1 MRRQLLN
8 EYDRVMYIQVEFEL
22 MSDVFDSLRDT
33 DNTAMP
39 IALHSTNPTTISR
52 EIANESVAPI
62 KTETAIAIASSP
74 TIIAPV
80 IAPGSTNPYLV
91 YLSQLAVG
99 SRRTMRESLEHIARM
114 VSEGSLD
121 AMNFPWSE
129 LRYQHTQA
137 IYTHLLETR
146 APATANKMMA
156 AVGRVLKE
164 AWKLG
169 QMSAEDYHRAIAIER
184 RTGQRLL
191 KGRALSAGEI
201 AAILSVC
208 CQDDSVKGCRDAALI
223 AVLYG
228 AGVRRREV
236 VALELQDWN
245 SADYCLTVRR
255 GKGDKDRTTYLDD
268 GAAAALL
275 SWLAVR
281 GEHKGTIFHPL
292 RKGGKIEMRS
302 MSDQAVLDILQER
315 GKEAQV
321 ASFSPHDFRRTF
333 ISNLLSAGAD
343 ISTVQKLAADRKSCH
358 YCPIRP

>member
-1 MRRQLLN
+1 
-8 EYDRVMYIQVEFEL
+8 
-22 MSDVFDSLRDT
+22 
-33 DNTAMP
+33 
-39 IALHSTNPTTISR
+39 
-52 EIANESVAPI
+52 
-62 KTETAIAIASSP
+62 
-74 TIIAPV
+74 
-80 IAPGSTNPYLV
+80 
-91 YLSQLAVG
+91 
-99 SRRTMRESLEHIARM
+99 MRESLEHIARM

-121 AMNFPWSE
+121 ALNFPWSE

-201 AAILSVC
+201 VAILNVC
-208 CQDDSVKGCRDAALI
+208 CQDESVKGCRDAALI

-236 VALELQDWN
+236 VALELENWN
-245 SADYCLTVRR
+245 SVDYCLTVRR

-275 SWLAVR
+275 AWLAVR

-292 RKGGKIEMRS
+292 RKGGLIEMRS

-315 GKEAQV
+315 GLEAQV
-321 ASFSPHDFRRTF
+321 ADFSPHDFRRTF
-333 ISNLLSAGAD
+333 ISNLLDAGAD
-343 ISTVQKLAADRKSCH
+343 ISTVQKLAGHASPVTTARYDRRGEAAKRKAVSLLH
-358 YCPIRP
+358 TPYSRVIGQNEDKE

>member
-1 MRRQLLN
+1 MSDLLN
-8 EYDRVMYIQVEFEL
+8 QFT
-22 MSDVFDSLRDT
+22 DT
-33 DNTAMP
+33 NGTAMAQAVESANKNTNSCA
-39 IALHSTNPTTISR
+39 IAHSNGDPVTTETEIAITANPT
-52 EIANESVAPI
+52 
-62 KTETAIAIASSP
+62 K
-74 TIIAPV
+74 IAPAIV
-80 IAPGSTNPYLV
+80 APGSTNPYLV
-91 YLSQLAVG
+91 YLSQLAIG

-121 AMNFPWSE
+121 ASNFPWSE

-236 VALELQDWN
+236 VALELEDWN
-245 SADYCLTVRR
+245 RVDYCSTVRR
-255 GKGDKDRTTYLDD
+255 GKGD
-268 GAAAALL
+268 
-275 SWLAVR
+275 
-281 GEHKGTIFHPL
+281 
-292 RKGGKIEMRS
+292 
-302 MSDQAVLDILQER
+302 
-315 GKEAQV
+315 
-321 ASFSPHDFRRTF
+321 
-333 ISNLLSAGAD
+333 
-343 ISTVQKLAADRKSCH
+343 
-358 YCPIRP
+358 

>member
-1 MRRQLLN
+1 MRKPTVEIMSDLLN
-8 EYDRVMYIQVEFEL
+8 
-22 MSDVFDSLRDT
+22 SLSDT
-33 DNTAMP
+33 DGTAMP
-39 IALHSTNPTTISR
+39 IAVESVNPTIISCA
-52 EIANESVAPI
+52 IAHSSGNSVT
-62 KTETAIAIASSP
+62 TETAIAITGNST
-74 TIIAPV
+74 TIARA

-91 YLSQLAVG
+91 YLSQLGAG

-114 VSEGSLD
+114 VSEGDLD
-121 AMNFPWSE
+121 ASNFPWSE

-245 SADYCLTVRR
+245 SVDYCLTVRR
-255 GKGDKDRTTYLDD
+255 GKGDKDRTRVLI
-268 GAAAALL
+268 LL
-275 SWLAVR
+275 KKPSKFFMQFLCR
-281 GEHKGTIFHPL
+281 
-292 RKGGKIEMRS
+292 
-302 MSDQAVLDILQER
+302 
-315 GKEAQV
+315 
-321 ASFSPHDFRRTF
+321 
-333 ISNLLSAGAD
+333 
-343 ISTVQKLAADRKSCH
+343 
-358 YCPIRP
+358 

>member
-1 MRRQLLN
+1 
-8 EYDRVMYIQVEFEL
+8 
-22 MSDVFDSLRDT
+22 MSDLLDSLSGTKPTPD
-33 DNTAMP
+33 A
-39 IALHSTNPTTISR
+39 IAQ
-52 EIANESVAPI
+52 ESVDPI
-62 KTETAIAIASSP
+62 TSETAIAIASNP
-74 TIIAPV
+74 TIIAPA
-80 IAPGSTNPYLV
+80 IPSGGNAYAPGSTNPYLV
-91 YLSQLAVG
+91 YLSQLAIG

-114 VSEGSLD
+114 VSEGDLNAS
-121 AMNFPWSE
+121 NFPWSE

-245 SADYCLTVRR
+245 SVDYCLTVRR
-255 GKGDKDRTTYLDD
+255 GKGDKDRTTY
-268 GAAAALL
+268 
-275 SWLAVR
+275 
-281 GEHKGTIFHPL
+281 
-292 RKGGKIEMRS
+292 
-302 MSDQAVLDILQER
+302 
-315 GKEAQV
+315 
-321 ASFSPHDFRRTF
+321 
-333 ISNLLSAGAD
+333 
-343 ISTVQKLAADRKSCH
+343 
-358 YCPIRP
+358 